1 MEKKHE
7 KRRIQKLSINE
18 FTKAAGRYESNHA
31 GIYEMCKK
39 DYPDI
44 LEELEK
50 EPFRDLLDAGCGPA
64 PMISLLS
71 EKYPDRHY
79 TGLDL
84 TPAMIEQAKRKI
96 FQMNYLLWETM
107 KILLFKAIH
116 LMALLVL

>member
-1 MEKKHE
+1 MKNEEYK
-7 KRRIQKLSINE
+7 KLSISE

-44 LEELEK
+44 LKELEK

-64 PMISLLS
+64 PMISLLA

-84 TPAMIEQAKRKI
+84 TPAMIEQAKKKI
-96 FQMNYLLWETM
+96 FQMRNLLWETV
-107 KILLFKAIH
+107 KTFLLKMIH
-116 LMALLVL
+116 LMQSFVQ